1 MPENVVRG
9 LGSDPVIQ
17 YSVFIENKVG
27 RLNDCTRL
35 LAGNNIHILALTIL
49 DTTDSSIVRMVVD
62 DPDNARSVLYL
73 QGYSFNES
81 EILVVE
87 LDSVTDVPNLLSHI
101 LSAEINVDY
110 IYPFIARPGGGGKSA
125 LAMRLEDM
133 ELGADVLRHQNFKV
147 LSQGE
152 IAR

>member
-1 MPENVVRG
+1 MPESVVEG
-9 LGSDPVIQ
+9 LGRDPVIQ

-35 LAGNNIHILALTIL
+35 LARNNIHILALTIL

-81 EILVVE
+81 VILVVE
-87 LDSVTDVPNLLSHI
+87 LEAVIDVTKLLSAI

-110 IYPFIARPGGGGKSA
+110 IYPFIARPGGKSA
-125 LAMRLEDM
+125 LAIHLEDM
-133 ELGADVLRHQNFKV
+133 DLAADVLRHQQFRV
-147 LSQGE
+147 LGQNDIS
-152 IAR
+152 R

>member
-1 MPENVVRG
+1 MPESVVEG
-9 LGSDPVIQ
+9 LGRDPVIQ

-35 LAGNNIHILALTIL
+35 LASNNIHILALTIL

-81 EILVVE
+81 VILVVE
-87 LDSVTDVPNLLSHI
+87 LEAVIDVTKLLSAI

-110 IYPFIARPGGGGKSA
+110 IYPFIARPGGKSA
-125 LAMRLEDM
+125 LAIHLEDM
-133 ELGADVLRHQNFKV
+133 DLAADVLRHQHFRV
-147 LSQGE
+147 LGQSD
-152 IAR
+152 ISR

>member
-1 MPENVVRG
+1 MPENVVKG

-35 LAGNNIHILALTIL
+35 LVGNNIHILALTVL

-87 LDSVTDVPNLLSHI
+87 LDSVIDVPHLLSHI

-110 IYPFIARPGGGGKSA
+110 IYPFIARPGGKSA

-133 ELGADVLRHQNFKV
+133 DLGAEVLRHQNFKV
-147 LSQGE
+147 LSQGD

>member
-1 MPENVVRG
+1 MPESVVQG
-9 LGSDPVIQ
+9 LGRDPVIQ

-35 LAGNNIHILALTIL
+35 LASNNIHILALTIL

-81 EILVVE
+81 VILVVE
-87 LDSVTDVPNLLSHI
+87 LEAVIDVTKLLSTI

-110 IYPFIARPGGGGKSA
+110 IYPFIARPGGKSA
-125 LAMRLEDM
+125 LAIHLEDM
-133 ELGADVLRHQNFKV
+133 DLAADVLRHQNFRV
-147 LSQGE
+147 LGQSD
-152 IAR
+152 ISR